1 MRLIDISQPLGSG
14 TAVWPGD
21 RPVSME
27 WTLRR
32 RDGDSVNVAAVSL
45 SVHAGTHA
53 DGTLHVDDDGVGA
66 GSLPLAAFVGP
77 AVVVDARGREELATD
92 TLDGVDL
99 DGVPRVLFRTRERT
113 EPGVF
118 PERFAALSTPLAR
131 RLVQMGMV
139 LVGTDAPSV
148 DPVDSTAL
156 EAHRILAAG
165 GVVNVENLV
174 LDDVVPGR
182 YTFIGLPLRLVDA
195 DSAPLRAVLVADER
209 GAGNV
214 RSGKREA

>member
-1 MRLIDISQPLGSG
+1 MRLIDISQPLGPD

-21 RPVSME
+21 RPVALE

-32 RDGDSVNVAAVSL
+32 RNGDSVNVAAVSL

-53 DGTLHVDDDGVGA
+53 DGPRHVSDEGAGA
-66 GSLPLAAFVGP
+66 GSLPLATFVGP
-77 AVVVDARGREELATD
+77 AVVVDARGRGELDAD

-99 DGVPRVLFRTRERT
+99 EGAPRVLFRTRERT
-113 EPGVF
+113 DPGSF
-118 PERFAALSTPLAR
+118 PERFAALSTRLAR
-131 RLVQMGMV
+131 RLVEMGV
-139 LVGTDAPSV
+139 KLVGTDAPSV

-156 EAHRILAAG
+156 DAHHILAEG

-174 LDDVVPGR
+174 LDDVAPGR

-195 DSAPLRAVLVADER
+195 DSAPLRAVLVAEE
-209 GAGNV
+209 GTAGNA
-214 RSGKREA
+214 KREP